1 MELQPAACR
10 TRFGL
15 VWSRVSQY
23 KPPSSQG
30 DSVPSVKRPI
40 RIAFCITDLDPGGA
54 ERALVQLV
62 TRLDRTRWEPA
73 VYCLSGPGALVE
85 VLHSAEIPVT
95 CLGARGRTDLGVIL
109 RLKRELRRFRPEI
122 VQTFLFHANIAGR
135 LAGRLAGIPHCVSG
149 IRVAERR
156 SRWPLW
162 LDRVTNRLVATNVC
176 VSRAVADF
184 SIKIAQLPRAK
195 VVVIPNGVEI
205 APFVKAERLDLTAL
219 GLPASARVIIAVG
232 RLDPQK
238 GLVHLLEAFPTLV
251 ARHDDVHLLLVG
263 DGPER
268 ARLTRIVAEQ
278 GLTHRVH
285 FAGWRPDVPRL
296 LKSAYCLALPSLWE
310 GMPNVV
316 LEAMAA
322 SLPVVATS
330 VEGVDELVVPNQT
343 GLIVPPESSV
353 DLSAA
358 LELLLSDSDRARAMG
373 QAGCKRVESQFS
385 WDKAAASYAA
395 LYRQIL
401 GEP

>member
-1 MELQPAACR
+1 
-10 TRFGL
+10 
-15 VWSRVSQY
+15 
-23 KPPSSQG
+23 
-30 DSVPSVKRPI
+30 VPSVKRPI

-62 TRLDRTRWEPA
+62 TRLDRTCWEPA
-73 VYCLSGPGALVE
+73 VLCLSGPGAMVE
-85 VLHSAEIPVT
+85 VLHSAGIPVT
-95 CLGARGRTDLGVIL
+95 CLGARGRSDWGVIL
-109 RLKRELRRFRPEI
+109 RLKRELRQFQPEI

-135 LAGRLAGIPHCVSG
+135 LAGRLARVPHCVSG

-184 SIKIAQLPRAK
+184 SINVARLPRAK
-195 VVVIPNGVEI
+195 VVVIPNGVDV
-205 APFVKAERLDLTAL
+205 APFATAAPIDLSAL
-219 GLPASARVIIAVG
+219 GLPASARMIIAVG

-238 GLVHLLEAFPTLV
+238 GLVHLLEAFPTL
-251 ARHDDVHLLLVG
+251 AAEHDDVHLLLVG

-268 ARLTRIVAEQ
+268 ARLARIVAEQ

-322 SLPVVATS
+322 SLPVVATR
-330 VEGVDELVVPNQT
+330 VEGVDELVVPDQT
-343 GLIVPPESSV
+343 GLIVPPGSPTELG
-353 DLSAA
+353 DA
-358 LELLLSDSDRARAMG
+358 LESLLSDSDRARAMG
-373 QAGCKRVESQFS
+373 KAGRERVESQFS
-385 WDKAAASYAA
+385 WDTAAASYEA

-401 GEP
+401 GET